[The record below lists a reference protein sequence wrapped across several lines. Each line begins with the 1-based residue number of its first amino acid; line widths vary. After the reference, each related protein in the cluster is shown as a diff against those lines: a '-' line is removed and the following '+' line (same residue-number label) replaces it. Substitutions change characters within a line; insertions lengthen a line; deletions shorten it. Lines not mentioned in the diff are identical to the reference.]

1 MSDQTVA
8 NPALDITA
16 INPDEFPAR
25 DLVRITGKRAKHF
38 QAVMSRRVLEEIH
51 AHGQSVT
58 DAEICGVLV
67 GNVYHDKHGPYL
79 HISASIR
86 GDKAQ
91 GHAAQVTFTDETWTA
106 IHETMDR
113 DYTNARIVGWYH
125 THPGFGIFLSGMD
138 LFIQDNF
145 FNLPWQVAF
154 VYDPIGGDEGMF
166 FWRKGKSQREKIL
179 IEEPDIDEARGRD
192 GHKWTLRKNRYD
204 ATSKPPTSMKSV
216 LATAFILFFLS
227 FVGMYVYL
235 YLNPSG
241 LDPLVDKWK
250 QWRGSPTT
258 QAVAA
263 PTTAPAKVV
272 ATKKTHPT
280 TKPVATTK
288 QGRK

>member
-1 MSDQTVA
+1 MSDQTVI

-16 INPDEFPAR
+16 INASEFPER
-25 DLVRITGKRAKHF
+25 ENVRLTGKRAKHF
-38 QAVMSRRVLEEIH
+38 QAIMCRTVLDEIH
-51 AHGQSVT
+51 AHGQSIT

-67 GNVYHDKHGPYL
+67 GNVYHDKFGPYL
-79 HISASIR
+79 RIHASIR

-91 GHAAQVTFTDETWTA
+91 GHAAQVTFTDETWTQ
-106 IHETMDR
+106 INEKMDR
-113 DYTNARIVGWYH
+113 GYADAKMVGWYH

-166 FWRKGKSQREKIL
+166 FWRKGKTQREKIL
-179 IEEPDIDEARGRD
+179 IEEPDVEEARGRE
-192 GHKWTLRKNRYD
+192 GHRWNVRKHGYE
-204 ATSKPPTSMKSV
+204 ATSKPSSMKGV
-216 LATAFILFFLS
+216 LATAFLLFFLS

-235 YLNPSG
+235 YINPSG

-250 QWRGSPTT
+250 QWRG
-258 QAVAA
+258 A
-263 PTTAPAKVV
+263 PTTAPTTAPVV
-272 ATKKTHPT
+272 APAPQHSM
-280 TKPVATTK
+280 AR

>member
-1 MSDQTVA
+1 MSDQTVV

-25 DLVRITGKRAKHF
+25 ELGRFAGKRAKHF
-38 QAVMSRRVLEEIH
+38 QAVMSRSVLDEIH
-51 AHGQSVT
+51 AHGQSIT

-67 GNVYHDKHGPYL
+67 GNVFHDKFGPYL
-79 HISASIR
+79 RIHASIR

-106 IHETMDR
+106 INEKMDR
-113 DYTNARIVGWYH
+113 DYADARIVGWYH

-166 FWRKGKSQREKIL
+166 FWRKGKSSREKIL
-179 IEEPDIDEARGRD
+179 IEEPDIDEARGRE
-192 GHKWTLRKNRYD
+192 GHQWTVRNHGYE
-204 ATSKPPTSMKSV
+204 ATSKPSSKVPI
-216 LATAFILFFLS
+216 AAAILMFFLS
-227 FVGMYVYL
+227 FVGMFVYL
-235 YLNPSG
+235 QRNPSG

-250 QWRGSPTT
+250 QWTGSPTT
-258 QAVAA
+258 QPVA
-263 PTTAPAKVV
+263 PTTAPVV
-272 ATKKTHPT
+272 APKKVHPT
-280 TKPVATTK
+280 TKATAK
-288 QGRK
+288 RK